1 MKDNYPENM
10 QSIHKPVRKKTNITI
25 EKKWSKDVDGQSI
38 EEEIHTAV
46 T

>member
-25 EKKWSKDVDGQSI
+25 EKKWSKGMHGPSI
-38 EEEIHTAV
+38 KEEIHMAV